1 LSASTK
7 SLPGKAISS
16 EELEAGRFSVQD
28 YETRL
33 SYAWSSGVAIG
44 RFLKGLKNG
53 EIWGRRCNRCR
64 RTIVP
69 PRIYCENCFR
79 PTDSWVK
86 VKDTGNVNTYS
97 ICWVNADA
105 SRRKEPLIIAV
116 VMLDDAS
123 ENMGILHYLA
133 EVKPE
138 DVRIGMKVKAVWK
151 DEQERV
157 GSILDIKYFKP
168 IQV

>member
-1 LSASTK
+1 MK
-7 SLPGKAISS
+7 SLPGIPISS
-16 EELEAGRFSVQD
+16 EELESGKFSVED
-28 YETRL
+28 YQAKL
-33 SYAWSSGVAIG
+33 SYAWSSGIATG
-44 RFLKGLKNG
+44 RFLSGLKKG

-69 PRIYCENCFR
+69 PRMYCENCFR
-79 PTDSWVK
+79 PTDTWVK
-86 VKDTGNVNTYS
+86 VSDTGNVNTYS

-116 VMLDDAS
+116 VMLDGAS

-133 EVKPE
+133 EVKPQ

-151 DEQERV
+151 AEEERT

-168 IQV
+168 IKVK